1 MNMPATP
8 IAVSG
13 APEAAAQLIQHG
25 LGVEIRAIDKSSA
38 SGRDDG
44 GQVVS
49 LRDLRQLGQTDKGAP
64 TPAAREAAKR
74 RASDALSEAEKRAYT
89 RKLRLIAHC
98 KALFVAEPKTA
109 NKEIFSKAARIMFEE
124 EQKRAG
130 DNLNMCAAK
139 PVSDRTVQAVWR
151 TYERSNRDVRSLM
164 PRFRDRGRKMAA
176 LKDKVNLLV
185 RATLYELWLTE
196 KPVGIEQ
203 VQRAVETEIKRRS
216 AAGED
221 GFVGEKRPGQR

>member
-13 APEAAAQLIQHG
+13 APEAAVQLIEHA
-25 LGVEIRAIDKSSA
+25 LGVEICASDELSA
-38 SGRDDG
+38 SGRDNC

-64 TPAAREAAKR
+64 APAALEAAKR
-74 RASDALSEAEKRAYT
+74 RASDALTEAGKRAYT
-89 RKLRLIAHC
+89 MKLRLIAHC

-151 TYERSNRDVRSLM
+151 TYARSNRTVPVAD
-164 PRFRDRGRKMAA
+164 AA
-176 LKDKVNLLV
+176 V
-185 RATLYELWLTE
+185 
-196 KPVGIEQ
+196 P
-203 VQRAVETEIKRRS
+203 
-216 AAGED
+216 
-221 GFVGEKRPGQR
+221 